1 MNSLYAN
8 RRASKIIIRLLG
20 TLRITLSIQTTLI
33 LWLSRST
40 CSNVAIVSCN
50 NSRRILLCYLT
61 ILGYTKS
68 LHWILKW
75 FCQILYIEQNFYP
88 SNIGRWIT
96 LYSAKMSCIYEN
108 SAAVIH
114 LSMLLGYGTTY
125 SETILIPAIRL
136 ASILNSEVKNNSL
149 SSDLLLQFQCAFNQ
163 EKHPR
168 IDGWTL

>member
-1 MNSLYAN
+1 
-8 RRASKIIIRLLG
+8 
-20 TLRITLSIQTTLI
+20 
-33 LWLSRST
+33 
-40 CSNVAIVSCN
+40 
-50 NSRRILLCYLT
+50 
-61 ILGYTKS
+61 
-68 LHWILKW
+68 
-75 FCQILYIEQNFYP
+75 
-88 SNIGRWIT
+88 
-96 LYSAKMSCIYEN
+96 MSCIYEN

-168 IDGWTL
+168 IDG